1 MKDYI
6 QVSNNKKRSNL
17 DLHINSFFPVLK
29 FFLKLLFIVTA
40 LVFVFLIILISV
52 WLFFPSF
59 ITNQSPKSFVYIF
72 KDSDSEIKKIYY
84 AHLNA
89 NANKMQLFL
98 IENDYVFSWPNIED
112 RSISEGKI
120 IDYLNYLREKEMPL
134 HEVNSSWIVGRLV
147 DETIIFEDAMY
158 PNMSEE
164 NSDGILVEDSVKR
177 YVTEKISSSS
187 IKKSI
192 QNWIAIFFA
201 DWDEP
206 KIYSRSQS
214 LPSTFSGD
222 CSIAVLNAT
231 DISGY
236 AQEIS
241 NIVEASGLRVIR
253 VDSIPERNDQSS
265 LAVSNKSGCQD
276 LSKNVG
282 SKLFNQ
288 YIVLNSEDSKDLVSR
303 YRADIVIVLGSLK

>member
-17 DLHINSFFPVLK
+17 DLHINSFLTVLK

-40 LVFVFLIILISV
+40 LVLVFLIILISV

-147 DETIIFEDAMY
+147 DETIIFEDGMY

-187 IKKSI
+187 INKSI

-253 VDSIPERNDQSS
+253 VDSIPERNDQNS